1 MTNSLK
7 NKSKFHEEFINNYN
21 EGNNIGYSL
30 QVDVQYPE
38 KLLELHV
45 DFQFL
50 SERMEI
56 GKIKQHLVNLYD
68 KKEYVLHIRTLKQAL
83 NHGLVLKKVHR
94 VIKFNQKAWLKTYI
108 HMNTEL
114 KKSAKNHF

>member
-1 MTNSLK
+1 
-7 NKSKFHEEFINNYN
+7 
-21 EGNNIGYSL
+21 
-30 QVDVQYPE
+30 
-38 KLLELHV
+38 
-45 DFQFL
+45 
-50 SERMEI
+50 MEI

-68 KKEYVLHIRTLKQAL
+68 KKEYILHIRTLKQAL

-94 VIKFNQKAWLKTYI
+94 VTKFNQKAWLKTYI